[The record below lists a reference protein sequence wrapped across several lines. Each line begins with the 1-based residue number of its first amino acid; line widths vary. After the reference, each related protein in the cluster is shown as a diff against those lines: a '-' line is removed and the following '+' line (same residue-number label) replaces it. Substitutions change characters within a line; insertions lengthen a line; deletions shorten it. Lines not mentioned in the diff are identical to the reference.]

1 MRKLSPL
8 PGSHGFTLIE
18 LMIVVAVIG
27 ILLAIGVPNYQE
39 YVLRS
44 KLTDASSSLSQ
55 LRVTMEQ
62 YFQDNRSYDL
72 APAAPAGNCG
82 VVVAARNNN
91 YFTYTCQTNVV
102 RVPAVPV
109 GQAFLI
115 TATGVPAGGTGQFT
129 YTIDE
134 ANNRQTTGLPAG
146 RGNVPPTANCWLTA
160 KGQTC

>member
-1 MRKLSPL
+1 MRTISPL

-44 KLTDASSSLSQ
+44 KLTDALSSLSQ
-55 LRVTMEQ
+55 LRVMKEQ
-62 YFQDNRSYDL
+62 RFQDNRSYDL

-82 VVVAARNNN
+82 VVVAARDSN
-91 YFTYTCQTNVV
+91 YFTFTCTTNVA
-102 RVPAVPV
+102 RVPAVPL
-109 GQAFLI
+109 GQAYLI
-115 TATGVPAGGTGQFT
+115 TATGVVGTSTANFT

-134 ANNRQTTGLPAG
+134 ANNRRTTNLPAG
-146 RGNVPPTANCWLTA
+146 RGVTPANCWLTA

>member
-8 PGSHGFTLIE
+8 PGSRGFTLIE

-72 APAAPAGNCG
+72 APAAPAGICG
-82 VVVAARNNN
+82 VVVLARNNN
-91 YFTYTCQTNVV
+91 YFIYTCATANAGQT
-102 RVPAVPV
+102 
-109 GQAFLI
+109 FLI
-115 TATGVPAGGTGQFT
+115 TATGVAAGGTGQFT

-146 RGNVPPTANCWLTA
+146 RGVTPANCWLTA